1 MRGGPPFSFEVAG
14 AFLANRRPPATR
26 ESGRSAGK
34 RFACASVCVYV
45 RTGGVVLSSF
55 ISMQMITA
63 GLASR
68 PFNPIAAPPAEANLT
83 TRTASKLPS
92 NTNELNPLPHPP
104 HPRNFGSLFSCVFS
118 AARRVLPVSRDH
130 PGEAGLRCDGHS
142 KRDFG
147 GLSTPL
153 EAA

>member
-1 MRGGPPFSFEVAG
+1 
-14 AFLANRRPPATR
+14 
-26 ESGRSAGK
+26 
-34 RFACASVCVYV
+34 
-45 RTGGVVLSSF
+45 
-55 ISMQMITA
+55 MQMITA

-68 PFNPIAAPPAEANLT
+68 PFNPVAVTPAEANLT
-83 TRTASKLPS
+83 TAALPKLPP

-130 PGEAGLRCDGHS
+130 HGEAGFHFDGHTE
-142 KRDFG
+142 RDFG